1 MDLRK
6 LQEIHF
12 AKNNGVDIEK
22 AIKSGGLTI
31 DADEK
36 RKKEWK
42 APNMK
47 GFKYGRQ
54 TGM

>member
-6 LQEIHF
+6 LQFI
-12 AKNNGVDIEK
+12 KNGVDVDK
-22 AIKSGGLTI
+22 AIKSGGLVY
-31 DADEK
+31 DK
-36 RKKEWK
+36 KPKKEEKWK
-42 APNMK
+42 EPNMK